1 MKVAVV
7 GPVYPL
13 RGGIAHSNTLLCE
26 NLAKSHDI
34 LALSFKRLY
43 PEFLF
48 PGKSQTYKT
57 EGKHNF
63 EPDFCIDSVNPISW
77 VQTFSKVKS
86 FSAQVLILQW
96 WTPFFAPF
104 SFVLILLVKLFT
116 KARIC
121 IICANVTQHENKF
134 GSHMDK
140 FLTMLVFRRAHYF
153 ICLADGDLKKLRKW
167 HPKAKAKVLIEP
179 TFDSIFNLGDV
190 AKADAKKKLGLA
202 KKTILFFGFVRE
214 YKGLKF
220 LLDAMPEIIKKHDVD
235 LVIAG
240 EFWQDKQDYIDKI
253 GSLGIAKNVKIF
265 DDYIPDEEVG
275 LYFAASDLV
284 MLPYLDASQSGIV
297 QIAIGALKPI
307 VSTNVGAIDD
317 FVDDKK
323 TGYVIPPRNSKAI
336 AKAVI
341 DFYTNK
347 REVQFAKNI
356 AEKKKIFAWGK
367 NKERILFFGIDE
379 KS

>member
-7 GPVYPL
+7 GPVYPI

-26 NLAKSHDI
+26 NMAKSHDI

-48 PGKSQTYKT
+48 PGKSQTYETKR
-57 EGKHNF
+57 KQNF
-63 EPDFCIDSVNPISW
+63 KPEFCIDSINPITW
-77 VQTFSKVKS
+77 LETFKKIRD
-86 FSAQVLILQW
+86 FSPQVIILQW

-104 SFVLILLVKLFT
+104 SFVLLLLVKLFT
-116 KARIC
+116 GARIC

-134 GSHMDK
+134 GKYMDK
-140 FLTMLVFRRAHYF
+140 FLTMLVFKRAHYF
-153 ICLADGDLKKLRKW
+153 ICLADGDLIKLHKW
-167 HPKAKAKVLIEP
+167 HPQAKARVLIEP
-179 TFDSIFNLGDV
+179 TFDSIFNLGSV
-190 AKADAKKKLGLA
+190 SKEKAKKRLGLK

-220 LLDAMPEIIKKHDVD
+220 LLDAMPEILKKHDVD
-235 LVIAG
+235 LVVAG

-253 GSLGIAKNVKIF
+253 ESLGITRNVKIF
-265 DDYIPDEEVG
+265 DDYIPDEKVG
-275 LYFAASDLV
+275 IYFSATDMV

-317 FVDDKK
+317 FIDNKK
-323 TGYVIPPRNSKAI
+323 TGYVIPPKNARAI
-336 AKAVI
+336 AKVVT
-341 DFYTNK
+341 DFYSNK
-347 REVQFAKNI
+347 REAQFVKSI

-367 NKERILFFGIDE
+367 NKEKILFFGLNE